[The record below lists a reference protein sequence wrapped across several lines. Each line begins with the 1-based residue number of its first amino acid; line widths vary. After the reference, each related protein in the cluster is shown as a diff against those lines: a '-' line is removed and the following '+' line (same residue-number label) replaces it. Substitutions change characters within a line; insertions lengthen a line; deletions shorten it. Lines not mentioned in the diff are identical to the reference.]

1 MIFFIRSE
9 LVCQSW
15 RDSYAGKRQSQTELM
30 QIEAIYFP
38 GYSSKNP
45 NHNIQITNNIKI
57 TNTNDQNISI
67 TYWIIRRHAICFE
80 F

>member
-1 MIFFIRSE
+1 MSIWE
-9 LVCQSW
+9 LGVSVKVTSL
-15 RDSYAGKRQSQTELM
+15 RPGKRQSQTLLM

-38 GYSSKNP
+38 GYSSKIT

-67 TYWIIRRHAICFE
+67 TYWIIRRHSICFE

>member
-1 MIFFIRSE
+1 MP
-9 LVCQSW
+9 
-15 RDSYAGKRQSQTELM
+15 
-30 QIEAIYFP
+30 IEAIYFP
-38 GYSSKNP
+38 GYGSKIP

-67 TYWIIRRHAICFE
+67 TYWIIRRHSICFE